1 MKIKNDAHFEVV
13 FNERGFLVIHDL
25 DLNGASVTN
34 DIENVLA
41 QLSKSGYELP
51 ALKIMYL
58 DSMKLYDAVLVNPDG
73 TFKSFAPIHCNDL
86 SMALDIYDTRYENQ
100 CFKHKSLMH

>member
-1 MKIKNDAHFEVV
+1 MSAANFEVV
-13 FNERGFLVIHDL
+13 FRENGFLVIHDL

-34 DIENVLA
+34 DIENVLL
-41 QLSKSGYELP
+41 QLSQSGYELP

-73 TFKSFAPIHCNDL
+73 TFKAFAPVHCNDL
-86 SMALDIYDTRYENQ
+86 SIALDIYDRRYENQ
-100 CFKHKSLMH
+100 NFKHKSLIH